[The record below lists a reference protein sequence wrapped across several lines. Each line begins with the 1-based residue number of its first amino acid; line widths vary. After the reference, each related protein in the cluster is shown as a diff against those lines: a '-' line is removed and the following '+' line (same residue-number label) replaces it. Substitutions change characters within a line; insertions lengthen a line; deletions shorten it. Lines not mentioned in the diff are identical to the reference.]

1 MYIALDSELTI
12 THFNAGA
19 ERVFARAARQVVGK
33 RFREVFTEA
42 GGATLAAKLEEAV
55 KRQNVLAFRTELG
68 DAGRQHSYAVRLHP
82 FSTGVSVFCR
92 LTDGSDRAPHPHEPA

>member
-1 MYIALDSELTI
+1 VYIALDSELTI

-55 KRQNVLAFRTELG
+55 KRQNDSFAKRRKISR
-68 DAGRQHSYAVRLHP
+68 GRMAVRSIGSAFGRTL
-82 FSTGVSVFCR
+82 CR
-92 LTDGSDRAPHPHEPA
+92 PGMPIRASNSSAL